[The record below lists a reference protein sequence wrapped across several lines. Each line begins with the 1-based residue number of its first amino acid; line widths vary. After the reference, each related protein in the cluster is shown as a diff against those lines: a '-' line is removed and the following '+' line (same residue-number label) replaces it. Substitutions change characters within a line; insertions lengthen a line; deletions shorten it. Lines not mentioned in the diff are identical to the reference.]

1 MSTHSL
7 TLEKHQ
13 SMQQRM
19 PDRRGDIHKTAH
31 SHGGLGVA
39 NAAFCIDDTIRGV
52 PAGTV
57 SLAASDVAGFGWS
70 VSGGDLSYPVLTVSG
85 SAYNGNRDAMFA
97 YAREHGAL
105 LAPHIKTPMSV
116 DIAHDLMDAGAWGV
130 SVANLQQASVMLRGG
145 VKRLLIA
152 NQLGG
157 ERMGDGL
164 GRLLNAYPD
173 AEVVLFADSE
183 ASLAVADRAGE
194 ISGRVF
200 PVLVEVGLGRAG
212 LRDVEQARKVIGKA
226 LTLKHVRLGGVAAY
240 EGAVASADPAA
251 TVEAIRNLNDLL
263 KSVFDLVRSAVP
275 ERRLVLSSG
284 GSQYFDLVVDALSP
298 LARADGN
305 IDLILRSG
313 AIFFHDHGVYAQA
326 LERMDA
332 RNGFVSGGN
341 AACVFQPAMRVWA
354 QVLSRPESDLA
365 ICGIGM
371 RDVSFDQGFP
381 LALKS
386 WRDGLCNATL
396 DGFSEVEK
404 LNDQHGFLRLKQSV
418 DVKVGDIIEFG
429 ISHPCTCFD
438 RWRHF
443 FVVDDNHRVTSVHA
457 TSFG

>member
-1 MSTHSL
+1 
-7 TLEKHQ
+7 
-13 SMQQRM
+13 MQKSIQ
-19 PDRRGDIHKTAH
+19 PCV
-31 SHGGLGVA
+31 GLGQA
-39 NAAFCIDDTIRGV
+39 DAAFCIDDTLRGV

-57 SLAASDVAGFGWS
+57 SFAARDVAESGWS
-70 VSGGDLSYPVLTVSG
+70 ASGGDLSYPVLTVSG
-85 SAYNGNRDAMFA
+85 SAYTGNRDAIFA
-97 YAREHGAL
+97 YAKTHGAL

-116 DIAHDLMDAGAWGV
+116 DIAHDLVGSGAWGM
-130 SVANLQQASVMLRGG
+130 SVADLQQASVMLRGG
-145 VKRLLIA
+145 IKRLLIA

-164 GRLLNAYPD
+164 ARLLNTYPD

-183 ASLAVADRAGE
+183 ASLAVADRAGKM
-194 ISGRVF
+194 SGRVL
-200 PVLVEVGLGRAG
+200 PVLIEVGLGRAG
-212 LRDVEQARKVIGKA
+212 LRDVEQARKVVGKA
-226 LTLKHVRLGGVAAY
+226 LTLTHVRLGGVAAY

-251 TVEAIRNLNDLL
+251 TVEAIGNLNDLL
-263 KSVFDLVRSAVP
+263 KSVFDLVRSALP
-275 ERRLVLSSG
+275 ERRLALSSG
-284 GSQYFDLVVDALSP
+284 GSQYFDLVVNALSP
-298 LARADGN
+298 LARSDGN
-305 IDLILRSG
+305 VDFVLRSG

-332 RNGFVSGGN
+332 RSGFALAGESG
-341 AACVFQPAMRVWA
+341 ALASRVFQPAMRVWA
-354 QVLSRPESDLA
+354 QVLSRPENDLA

-381 LALKS
+381 VALKS
-386 WRDGLCNATL
+386 WRDGSCNATL
-396 DGFSEVEK
+396 DGIAEIEK
-404 LNDQHGFLRLKQSV
+404 LNDQHGFLRLKQGA

>member
-1 MSTHSL
+1 
-7 TLEKHQ
+7 
-13 SMQQRM
+13 MQQRM
-19 PDRRGDIHKTAH
+19 PGRRGDIQKSAH
-31 SHGGLGVA
+31 SHVGLGAA

-52 PAGTV
+52 PAGTA
-57 SLAASDVAGFGWS
+57 SFAAVNVAEFGWS

-85 SAYNGNRDAMFA
+85 SAYTGNRDAVFA
-97 YAREHGAL
+97 YARAHGAL

-116 DIAHDLMDAGAWGV
+116 DIAHDLVCAGAWGV

-145 VKRLLIA
+145 IKRLLIA

-164 GRLLNAYPD
+164 GRLLDAYPD

-194 ISGRVF
+194 ISGRVL

-226 LTLKHVRLGGVAAY
+226 LTLANVRLGGVAAY

-251 TVEAIRNLNDLL
+251 TVEAIGNLNDLL
-263 KSVFDLVRSAVP
+263 KCVFDLVRSAVP

-305 IDLILRSG
+305 VDLILRSG

-332 RNGFVSGGN
+332 RNGFASGGDAGSC
-341 AACVFQPAMRVWA
+341 AARVFQPAMRVWA

-396 DGFSEVEK
+396 DGFAEVEK

-443 FVVDDNHRVTSVHA
+443 FVVDDNHRVASVHA